1 MYDWK
6 ADEVKGRSIVDVI
19 KTEYVEGDYSSVFQK
34 IMPERVW
41 SSKVAQSRKNGTRI
55 PIFSTISQLK
65 TEAGEIIGY
74 VAVNREITDQK
85 LDDERFRLAVE
96 SAPNAII
103 MVNQAGNIILINSQA
118 EKYFGYQRDELIG
131 ESVDR
136 LVPLR
141 YTAIHPGHRTDFFS
155 SPQMRSMGVGRDL
168 YALRK
173 DGREFPVEIGLAPI
187 DTHEGTFVLATIVD
201 ITERKQAEEETR
213 RLNQE
218 LEAFAYSVSHDLRA
232 PLRGIDG
239 FSGVLAQ
246 KYSKSLDE
254 QGLHYLSRI
263 QANVQ
268 RMSQMIDDLLLLA
281 KMTSHELRR
290 ESVNLSA
297 IARDILDELMIQEP
311 ERRIRFE
318 IEEQLEERCDAGLV
332 RIVLQNLLGNSWKFT
347 SKRSEALIQFARAPQ
362 NRNGNAV
369 YLIRDNGVGFD
380 MNYAEK
386 LFGAF
391 QRLHTVNEFPGTGIG
406 LATVQRI
413 IHRHGGKNLAEE
425 AIDPGATFFFSI

>member
-1 MYDWK
+1 MANMKKEDGEDNLQEKMASNGKLSSRPETASQNGLFYPSELIDNLSDAFIATNVHVKIKQWNKTGEAMYGWK

-34 IMPERVW
+34 IMAEGVW
-41 SSKVAQSRKNGTRI
+41 SSKVFQSRKNGTRI

-201 ITERKQAEEETR
+201 ITERKQAEAETR
-213 RLNQE
+213 RLNKE

-290 ESVNLSA
+290 ES
-297 IARDILDELMIQEP
+297 DIVSGLRTEILVELLIRTLRGGFGFGSR
-311 ERRIRFE
+311 ER
-318 IEEQLEERCDAGLV
+318 LEG
-332 RIVLQNLLGNSWKFT
+332 GW
-347 SKRSEALIQFARAPQ
+347 ARALVGSGLR
-362 NRNGNAV
+362 NR
-369 YLIRDNGVGFD
+369 LEI
-380 MNYAEK
+380 
-386 LFGAF
+386 
-391 QRLHTVNEFPGTGIG
+391 P
-406 LATVQRI
+406 
-413 IHRHGGKNLAEE
+413 
-425 AIDPGATFFFSI
+425 